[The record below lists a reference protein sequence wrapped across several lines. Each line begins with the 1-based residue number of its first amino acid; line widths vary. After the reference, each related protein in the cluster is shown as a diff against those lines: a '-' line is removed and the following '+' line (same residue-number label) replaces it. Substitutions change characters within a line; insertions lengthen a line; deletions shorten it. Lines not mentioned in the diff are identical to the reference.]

1 LLRDI
6 TALLADQGLPIVK
19 AAGELVDEDTAVITV
34 EVNVSDWLTCLELLS
49 HLSYLQ
55 SVVKVTRYPTGQ
67 ARAAGV

>member
-1 LLRDI
+1 
-6 TALLADQGLPIVK
+6 
-19 AAGELVDEDTAVITV
+19 VITV

-55 SVVKVTRYPTGQ
+55 SVVKVTRYPAGQ